1 MPKQPSKIG
10 RVTKK
15 ILRFSFFTFL
25 AVIILLNL
33 FIVLS
38 GRFYLYKG
46 IANTY
51 LVGQAG
57 PSIYER
63 DIFAYTTIQNDKVD
77 QWETHADL
85 NNYQLS
91 KKDQQFMESLG
102 TKAFL
107 VFRGDTLLYEKYWD
121 SHKKSTV
128 SNSFSAAKT
137 VVALL
142 IGIAI
147 EDGSIKSLDEPVGNY
162 LKAYKSNGKEK
173 ITIRHLLMMASGLDW
188 QESAKNP
195 LSENAESYYGS
206 DLWGLVNRQKAI
218 EEPGKTFK
226 YQSGNS
232 QLLGFI
238 IEKATGKTV
247 SEYTE
252 EKLWKK
258 IGAEQEAYW
267 SLDKEN
273 GDEKSFCCL
282 YASARDFGRLGKL
295 ILNKGKVGNETIVP
309 EWYMNEMTKLV
320 DMGTEE
326 GIPNQRY
333 GLHIWLYNNNN
344 NPIMYCRGIK
354 GQYIANI
361 PSEKLTI
368 VRIGMERKDN
378 FVLPKNFKEVN
389 RKLLEDKVG
398 HPKDFFEY
406 MRVGQEISKAIK

>member
-1 MPKQPSKIG
+1 
-10 RVTKK
+10 
-15 ILRFSFFTFL
+15 
-25 AVIILLNL
+25 
-33 FIVLS
+33 
-38 GRFYLYKG
+38 
-46 IANTY
+46 
-51 LVGQAG
+51 
-57 PSIYER
+57 
-63 DIFAYTTIQNDKVD
+63 
-77 QWETHADL
+77 
-85 NNYQLS
+85 
-91 KKDQQFMESLG
+91 
-102 TKAFL
+102 
-107 VFRGDTLLYEKYWD
+107 
-121 SHKKSTV
+121 
-128 SNSFSAAKT
+128 
-137 VVALL
+137 
-142 IGIAI
+142 
-147 EDGSIKSLDEPVGNY
+147 
-162 LKAYKSNGKEK
+162 
-173 ITIRHLLMMASGLDW
+173 MMASGLDW

-206 DLWGLVNRQKAI
+206 DLWGLISRQKAI

-295 ILNKGKVGNETIVP
+295 ILNKGKVGNETVVP
-309 EWYMNEMTKLV
+309 EWYMKEMTKLV
-320 DMGTEE
+320 EMDTEE

-378 FVLPKNFKEVN
+378 FVLPKNFKGVN
-389 RKLLEDKVG
+389 RKLVEDKVG

>member
-51 LVGQAG
+51 LVGKAG

-63 DIFAYTTIQNDKVD
+63 DVFAYTTIQNDKVD

-320 DMGTEE
+320 EMGTEE

-389 RKLLEDKVG
+389 RKLVEDKVG